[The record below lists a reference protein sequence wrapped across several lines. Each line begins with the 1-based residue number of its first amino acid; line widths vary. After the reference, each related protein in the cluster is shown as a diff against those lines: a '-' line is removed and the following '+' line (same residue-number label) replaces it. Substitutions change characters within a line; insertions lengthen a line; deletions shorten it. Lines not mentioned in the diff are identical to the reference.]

1 MGTYWVLAK
10 QRNMQNKPKFV
21 CPLLVVADM
30 QRARSFYETVLEQKV
45 IIDFGENITFEGNFA
60 LHLQSHFAQLIDGKE
75 IAFGANNFEIYFEFD
90 DMEAFNQRLLDC
102 VVELVHPMR
111 EQPWRQRV
119 VRFYDP
125 DRHIIEVGESMEHL
139 CYRLHSEGM
148 GVSEI
153 VKTTMMPEEFV
164 KAGIASFIK

>member
-1 MGTYWVLAK
+1 M
-10 QRNMQNKPKFV
+10 NSKPKFV

-30 QRARSFYETVLEQKV
+30 QRARNFYETVLEQKV
-45 IIDFGENITFEGNFA
+45 IMDFGENITFEGNFA

-75 IAFGANNFEIYFEFD
+75 IAFGVNNFEIYFEFD
-90 DMEAFNQRLLDC
+90 DMESLNERLVDYG
-102 VVELVHPMR
+102 VELAHPMR

-139 CYRLHSEGM
+139 CYRLHNEGKTIA
-148 GVSEI
+148 EI
-153 VKTTMMPEEFV
+153 EKITMMPGEFV
-164 KAGIASFIK
+164 KTALDSYS